1 MKPYINI
8 KLSLLV
14 PVLGSL
20 LFSCAN
26 SDDPQA
32 EPAKNLPMMFDCRLG
47 DTRATDNA
55 FEAGDKTG
63 VFVVK
68 SGENLQPAGN
78 VINNELFTFDG
89 SVWAPSRTVYWDEGT
104 FDVYAYYPHV
114 APVSDTEDFSFSV
127 AEDQSNHAGYTASDF
142 VWASKEGVVASAD
155 PVALQFSHR
164 MSKAVVKLEKG
175 ENYEGEIPADAEVY
189 LHSTVT
195 EASVDLSTGDVSK
208 ALYGAAATIKACK
221 KSATEFEAI
230 VVPQNIESRRPLVE
244 VVAGGV
250 SYLMEGKISF
260 RQGYC
265 HTLVVTLSKNPEQ
278 TKIEIGGSI
287 GGWGN

>member
-14 PVLGSL
+14 PVLGSI
-20 LFSCAN
+20 LFSCSN
-26 SDDPQA
+26 GDEPQIDD
-32 EPAKNLPMMFDCRLG
+32 AKNLPMTFDCRLG
-47 DTRATDNA
+47 NTRATDTS
-55 FEAGDKTG
+55 FESGDKTG
-63 VFVVK
+63 IFVVK
-68 SGENLQPAGN
+68 AGEALQPAGN
-78 VINNELFTFDG
+78 VVNNEPFTFNG
-89 SVWAPSRTVYWDEGT
+89 SVWAPSRTVYWNEGS
-104 FDVYAYYPHV
+104 FDVYAYYPHAASV
-114 APVSDTEDFSFSV
+114 NDTEDFSFSV
-127 AEDQSNHAGYTASDF
+127 ATDQSNHAGYTASDF
-142 VWASKEGVVASAD
+142 VWANNTGVTASATAV
-155 PVALQFSHR
+155 PLTFSHR

-195 EASVDLSTGDVSK
+195 EASIDLTTGDVSK
-208 ALYGAAATIKACK
+208 ALYGATATIKACK